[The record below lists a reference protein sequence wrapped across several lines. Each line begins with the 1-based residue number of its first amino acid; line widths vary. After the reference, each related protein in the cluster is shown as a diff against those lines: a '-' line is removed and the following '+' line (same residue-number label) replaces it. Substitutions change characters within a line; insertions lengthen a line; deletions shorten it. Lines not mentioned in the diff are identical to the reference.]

1 MLGFDSTPIRAEKS
15 LHDLG
20 VWARGHPELAAYV
33 LRTPAADLAR
43 DLERSGI
50 VDGWGEFRARFREH
64 LQRYGHA
71 VYDLDF
77 AKPLPAEEPAP
88 MLEALKFFAS
98 GQAAN
103 PYVRQNTALRARED
117 ATREVRARLPG
128 PLLKLFDSLLERA
141 QRFAPL
147 REDALADVGLGWPVL
162 RRMLRE
168 LGRRLVAGG
177 VLEAPEDVFWLRLVE
192 LRFALDNATSD
203 LRPMVDRRKK
213 QWALERRAVP
223 PSSLPVKGGATFMG
237 YDFSRFMPAMTD
249 QAPGD
254 VIRGIGASPGQV
266 TAPARVI
273 AGPEEFSRMQ
283 PHEVLVAKITTPAWT
298 PLFALASGVVTDVGG
313 PLSHSSIV
321 AREYHIPAV
330 LGTGVAT
337 ERIANTQQITV
348 DGNAGTV
355 LLKTS

>member
-1 MLGFDSTPIRAEKS
+1 M
-15 LHDLG
+15 
-20 VWARGHPELAAYV
+20 
-33 LRTPAADLAR
+33 
-43 DLERSGI
+43 
-50 VDGWGEFRARFREH
+50 VDGWGEFTARFREH

-88 MLEALKFFAS
+88 VLEALKFFVS
-98 GQAAN
+98 GQATN
-103 PYVRQNTALRARED
+103 PYARQDAAMRARED
-117 ATREVRARLPG
+117 ATRQVRGRLHG
-128 PLLKLFDSLLERA
+128 PLLKLFDNFLERA

-168 LGRRLVAGG
+168 LGRRLVTSG
-177 VLEAPEDVFWLRLVE
+177 VLEAPDDVFWLRLVE
-192 LRFALDNATSD
+192 LRFALDNATGD

-213 QWALERRAVP
+213 QWAVERRAVP
-223 PSSLPVKGGATFMG
+223 PSSLPLKGGATFLG

-249 QAPGD
+249 QPPGD
-254 VIRGIGASPGQV
+254 LIRGIGASPGQV
-266 TAPARVI
+266 TAQARVI

-283 PHEVLVAKITTPAWT
+283 PHDVLVARITTPAWT

-337 ERIANTQQITV
+337 ERIASDQQITV
-348 DGNAGTV
+348 DGDAGTV
-355 LLKTS
+355 LLKIA